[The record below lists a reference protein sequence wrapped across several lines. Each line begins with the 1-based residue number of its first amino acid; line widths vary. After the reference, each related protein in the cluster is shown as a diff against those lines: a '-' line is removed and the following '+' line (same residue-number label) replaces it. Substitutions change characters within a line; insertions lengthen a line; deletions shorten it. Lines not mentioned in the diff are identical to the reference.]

1 MVSHAC
7 MLIVHCAFM
16 LFFLKDTAPTEISP
30 LSLHAALPILVLAD
44 EPTGNLDPVN
54 ASQGL
59 ELFRLQDRKS
69 TRLNS
74 SHRCISYAVFC
85 FAKDRFIPGLYYT
98 LCLGVRFYMFSD
110 RSAA

>member
-85 FAKDRFIPGLYYT
+85 FTKNNKA
-98 LCLGVRFYMFSD
+98 CLTTTGGSFSI
-110 RSAA
+110 RCVSVSHRQV